1 MRRHLFASVGLVALL
16 GLTAC
21 GAGSNQADSFASASA
36 SASPSVSA
44 SAAATASAPASP
56 TAAESPAGPSAEP
69 TVTPTPEPTATAPTS
84 QAPIASQQ
92 LAAPGTNCGVADA
105 SRTTNSVYVFG
116 GQVSCDEALS
126 TMRAFLPSMTDNIG
140 AQGPG
145 SAEIG
150 GFTCQ
155 ESNRTSRETG
165 TYATCINAV
174 TAAYVELRGGVEPI
188 PGLVADSSLYTVS
201 NVPGAAYA
209 FTPTGS
215 QSGLLGCSTLSGA
228 DVTCEIIR
236 PNDTVPGNPVGGYI
250 KTWKVSM
257 DPVNG
262 VRVEEGGTQQG
273 LPASTEARPLDVGT
287 TINFLGFSCQPL
299 STESITCV
307 GSSGHQFTISPAGVT
322 QP

>member
-1 MRRHLFASVGLVALL
+1 
-16 GLTAC
+16 
-21 GAGSNQADSFASASA
+21 
-36 SASPSVSA
+36 
-44 SAAATASAPASP
+44 
-56 TAAESPAGPSAEP
+56 
-69 TVTPTPEPTATAPTS
+69 
-84 QAPIASQQ
+84 
-92 LAAPGTNCGVADA
+92 
-105 SRTTNSVYVFG
+105 
-116 GQVSCDEALS
+116 
-126 TMRAFLPSMTDNIG
+126 MTDNIG

-165 TYATCINAV
+165 TYATCVNAV

-201 NVPGAAYA
+201 NVSGAAYA

-215 QSGLLGCSTLSGA
+215 QGGLLGCSTLSGA
-228 DVTCEIIR
+228 DVTCEIVR
-236 PNDTVPGNPVGGYI
+236 PNDTVAGNPVGGYI

-273 LPASTEARPLDVGT
+273 LPVSTEARSLDVGT

-299 STESITCV
+299 STESIMCV